1 MAIETPPDRPTTPAD
16 ISAAVNASFSSC
28 DDERL
33 REIMRALV
41 THLHAFAL
49 DVDLTQEE
57 WEAAIRMLTET
68 GHITDERRQEFILWS
83 DVLGVSMLVDLLSH
97 PLAPKATES
106 TVLGPFY
113 AAGSPLREYGASIA
127 EGPGGEPA
135 WVYGRVS
142 DVDGRPIGGAEL
154 DVWQNSQNRLYAV
167 QDQQVPE
174 HHLRGRFRT
183 REDGRYA
190 FLGIRPVPYTIPAD
204 GPVGKML
211 GATGR
216 HPWRPAHIHIVVRAP
231 GYRTLTTHIFDAA
244 SPYLDS
250 DAVFAVKPSL
260 VREFKRRSA
269 ADPDRP
275 TSIEGEWYSVE
286 NDLVLA
292 PGQEPSEPGDPGRT
306 A

>member
-1 MAIETPPDRPTTPAD
+1 MPPDRPTTPAD
-16 ISAAVNASFSSC
+16 ISAEVVASFSAC
-28 DDERL
+28 HDERL
-33 REIMRALV
+33 REVMEALV
-41 THLHAFAL
+41 THLHAFAV
-49 DVDLTQEE
+49 DVHLTVEE
-57 WEAAIRMLTET
+57 WEAAIRLLTET

-83 DVLGVSMLVDLLSH
+83 DALGVSMLVDLLSH
-97 PLAPKATES
+97 PLPSNATES

-135 WVYGRVS
+135 WVYGCVY
-142 DVDGRPIGGAEL
+142 DVEGRPIGGAEL

-167 QDQQVPE
+167 QDLEAPE

-204 GPVGKML
+204 GPVGEML
-211 GATGR
+211 AATGR
-216 HPWRPAHIHIVVRAP
+216 HPWRPAHIHIVVRSP
-231 GYRTLTTHIFDAA
+231 GYRTLTTHIFDGA
-244 SPYLDS
+244 SSYLDS

-260 VREFKRRSA
+260 VREFRRRSA
-269 ADPDRP
+269 GDHDRP
-275 TSIEGEWYSVE
+275 PSVAGEWYSVE

-292 PGQEPSEPGDPGRT
+292 RGESPGEPNDPGRT
-306 A
+306 S